1 MGSPLGITIVHQHK
15 KGKQVLSGIAMRLNG
30 HQDLNR
36 ELPSEKLYCPAS
48 TINPLVQCKAV

>member
-36 ELPSEKLYCPAS
+36 ELPSEKIVLPRLNHQS
-48 TINPLVQCKAV
+48 PG

>member
-36 ELPSEKLYCPAS
+36 ELPSEKCPAS
-48 TINPLVQCKAV
+48 TINPLVSGDAV